1 MTKTPNAP
9 PLSSKGE
16 TLPARKRRR
25 RRRSKQT
32 VSFQDRLSEFVAHER
47 SKADAAAACV
57 DRYDLVKKI
66 RKAETAAN
74 IDQWASLP
82 GPRRLK

>member
-16 TLPARKRRR
+16 TFPARKRR

-47 SKADAAAACV
+47 SKADAAAAYA

-74 IDQWASLP
+74 IDRWASLP